1 MENRDRISSLVGLVL
16 SVSICIE
23 SFRLPIGIGTWRY
36 PGPGFFPFGA
46 GIIMGCLCLGL
57 YLKAARTRLGKGEE
71 SWYVEARWKKLILI
85 LAILLSYALILD
97 RLGYVISTFLM
108 LFFLFRFVEVQRWPI
123 TIAGSLIVSLASYGV
138 FDKWLKMQ
146 LPKGIWGF

>member
-23 SFRLPIGIGTWRY
+23 SFRLPVGIGTWRY
-36 PGPGFFPFGA
+36 PGPGFFPFGT

-57 YLKAARTRLGKGEE
+57 YLKATPKSLGEMEE
-71 SWYVEARWKKLILI
+71 SWYVKERWKKLVLI
-85 LAILLSYALILD
+85 LAILLCYALILD
-97 RLGYVISTFLM
+97 RLGHVISTFLL
-108 LFFLFRFVEVQRWPI
+108 LFFLFRFVEAQRWI
-123 TIAGSLIVSLASYGV
+123 VTIVGSLIVSLVSYGV

>member
-1 MENRDRISSLVGLVL
+1 MENKDRVSSLVGLVL

-36 PGPGFFPFGA
+36 PGPGFFPFGT
-46 GIIMGCLCLGL
+46 GIVMGCLCLGL
-57 YLKAARTRLGKGEE
+57 YLKAARTRLGETEE
-71 SWYVEARWKKLILI
+71 SWYVEAGWKKLILI

-97 RLGYVISTFLM
+97 RLGYVISTFLL
-108 LFFLFRFVEVQRWPI
+108 LFFLFRFVEAQRWLVA
-123 TIAGSLIVSLASYGV
+123 IAGSLIVSLVSYGV